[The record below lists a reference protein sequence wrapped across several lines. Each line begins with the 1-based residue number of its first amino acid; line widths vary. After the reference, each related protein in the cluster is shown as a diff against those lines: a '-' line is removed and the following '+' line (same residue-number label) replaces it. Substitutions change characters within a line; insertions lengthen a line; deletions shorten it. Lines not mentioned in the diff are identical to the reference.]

1 MNIKT
6 MRLDEINPAPYNPRK
21 QMRPGDP
28 GYERIRASLENYGL
42 VEPLIFNKTTGNLVG
57 GHQRYQ
63 ILQDLGYKSA
73 PVSIVEL
80 DQDREKAL
88 NITLNRAQGEWD
100 QEQLD
105 NLVKE
110 LDAAGQAEAATFN
123 RQEIDDILLKIKVD
137 QDREDYQEAD
147 YQALM
152 GQAVERPDQAPSDQ
166 RVVIT
171 LRAGPEVLDTAAI
184 KELRARWSH
193 LGVEVDVKKGGGG
206 H

>member
-1 MNIKT
+1 VNIKT

-21 QMRPGDP
+21 QLRPGDP
-28 GYERIRASLENYGL
+28 GYERIRASLENFDL

-63 ILQDLGYKSA
+63 ILRELGQVEV

-80 DQDREKAL
+80 DPDREKAL
-88 NITLNRAQGEWD
+88 NIALNRAQGEWD

-123 RQEIDDILLKIKVD
+123 QQEIDDILLKIKVD
-137 QDREDYQEAD
+137 QDQEENRDAD

-152 GQAVERPDQAPSDQ
+152 GQAVERPDQPPADQ

-171 LRAGPEVLDTAAI
+171 LRAGPEVLDAAAI
-184 KELRARWSH
+184 KEIRARWSH
-193 LGVEVDVKKGGGG
+193 LGVEVDVQKGGGG